1 MSEIKTVYDHIR
13 NNNIK
18 TMLLILLFPLI
29 FIGLIF
35 LFTLFV
41 APVDTALG
49 TAVSVA
55 IPTFIICG
63 IWMLISW
70 AFGDAMILHA
80 AGAHEI
86 TPNTPQ
92 NRIIFQRVE
101 NVALAAG
108 IPTPRVYII
117 ETDSLNAFATG
128 RTPND
133 ASIALT
139 RGLINKLDNLEL
151 DGVIAH
157 EMAHIGNRDIRL
169 DMMLI
174 TGIGVTVFIA
184 EIIGRS
190 IMYAPHNSNN
200 DNQNNNRAIIMMVW
214 LAFMVFNMLITPIL
228 RMAISRNREYA
239 ADATGAYIT
248 RNPQALAS
256 ALDKISQKSHIRGTD
271 KIKSM
276 SSVFIASPAPREL
289 VGELMSTHPP
299 VEKRIHRLKSMTIQ

>member
-1 MSEIKTVYDHIR
+1 MTEIRTVYDHIR
-13 NNNIK
+13 HNNIK
-18 TMLLILLFPLI
+18 TILLVLFFPII
-29 FIGLIF
+29 FIGIIF

-41 APVDTALG
+41 APMNAAIETAI
-49 TAVSVA
+49 SVA

-63 IWMLISW
+63 VWLLISW
-70 AFGDAMILHA
+70 AFGDAMILNTAH
-80 AGAHEI
+80 AHEI
-86 TPNTPQ
+86 HPDTTKH
-92 NRIIFQRVE
+92 RAIFQRVE

-108 IPTPRVYII
+108 IPTPRIYII
-117 ETDSLNAFATG
+117 DTDALNAFATG

-157 EMAHIGNRDIRL
+157 ELAHIGNRDIRL
-169 DMMLI
+169 DMLLI

-184 EIIGRS
+184 DLMGRS
-190 IMYAPHNSNN
+190 IMYGPHSSDN
-200 DNQNNNRAIIMMVW
+200 DNQNNGRAVIVMVW
-214 LAFMVFNMLITPIL
+214 LAFMVFNILITPLL

-248 RNPQALAS
+248 RNPDALAS
-256 ALDKISQKSHIRGTD
+256 ALDKISQKSHNRGTD

-289 VGELMSTHPP
+289 MGELMSTHPP
-299 VEKRIHRLKSMTIQ
+299 VEKRIQRLKTMTLK